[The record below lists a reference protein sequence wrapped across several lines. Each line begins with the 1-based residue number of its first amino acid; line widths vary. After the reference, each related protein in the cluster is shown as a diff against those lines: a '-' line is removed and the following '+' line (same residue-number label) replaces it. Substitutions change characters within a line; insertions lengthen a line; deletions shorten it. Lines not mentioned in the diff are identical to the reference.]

1 LLLLL
6 QLSED
11 LKKAA
16 STFSPDVKTM
26 FADSAPSAGKCEVL
40 MSCYMSSEND
50 VTVHLN
56 RARGLPA
63 NKNIYLK
70 TKYSP
75 DPQKISKINTLVK
88 SSNDSPEYDV
98 HRMVSEEYFIL

>member
-11 LKKAA
+11 EKNAA
-16 STFSPDVKTM
+16 RTFSPDVKIM
-26 FADSAPSAGKCEVL
+26 FADSALCAGKCEVL

-75 DPQKISKINTLVK
+75 DPHKVSKTKTLVK
-88 SSNDSPEYDV
+88 SSNDSPEYDF
-98 HRMVSEEYFIL
+98 HKMVSEEYIIL